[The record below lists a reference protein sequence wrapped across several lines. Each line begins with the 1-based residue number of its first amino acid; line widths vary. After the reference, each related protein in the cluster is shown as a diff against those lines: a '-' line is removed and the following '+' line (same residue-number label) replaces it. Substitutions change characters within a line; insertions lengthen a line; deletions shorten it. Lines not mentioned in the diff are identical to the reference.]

1 MTKMT
6 TFKLISFEA
15 ELRQTTESAKTTVV
29 CNNQVN
35 NLTDQKRR

>member
-15 ELRQTTESAKTTVV
+15 ELRLTTESAKATVV
-29 CNNQVN
+29 CNNQVD
-35 NLTDQKRR
+35 NLTDHQRR